1 MKSLAA
7 GIVSFALAVFF
18 AYVFINSSVDVINFT
33 QISSTQS
40 DFLIKNSQAEGSF
53 KMFAV
58 SLDFLDFGT
67 FEDMFMF
74 STQIYVRGNYLR
86 DVPMIPCQQDQWSA
100 LGDTYKQ
107 DFIDYDL
114 QYMYCPNI
122 TQDFELKETFRSK
135 VPTYVY
141 VSLTACDNSSNPSC
155 VPADV
160 AQYLTNA
167 TA

>member
-7 GIVSFALAVFF
+7 GIVSFVLAVFF

-58 SLDFLDFGT
+58 SLDFLDFDR
-67 FEDMFMF
+67 FENMFMF
-74 STQIYVRGNYLR
+74 STQIYVRGNYVR
-86 DVPMIPCQQDQWSA
+86 DIEMIPCQPEQWSA

-114 QYMYCPNI
+114 
-122 TQDFELKETFRSK
+122 
-135 VPTYVY
+135 
-141 VSLTACDNSSNPSC
+141 
-155 VPADV
+155 
-160 AQYLTNA
+160 
-167 TA
+167 